1 MYLASCSQLNIH
13 LLACGRL
20 GWEVDREWPVK
31 RLKQHRLLGSNLQY
45 LVEWDGLD
53 HHEQPWPDTW
63 EFEANIGSFHL
74 NAYTRRL
81 TSIESKMV
89 SVDLQPV
96 MYSTRKSV
104 AHAVAIA
111 KTQCRPRIHFLEI
124 DMLNLQALGMAF
136 LEIVQFPGKLLLSTN
151 KSQRKIPIKETK
163 GKDGVHSY
171 SVTYDKI
178 EDVAAFCQF
187 EHHVSSQSGAPTCTM
202 LCILYAMCVRYSLFF
217 NCVFP
222 IILIELTRTPRG
234 TAHKREGAHVISAPS
249 HFPVAVHS

>member
-1 MYLASCSQLNIH
+1 MTARCARPTRHAGAPLDPLYRPTLHLVRTDLASCSQLNIH

-89 SVDLQPV
+89 LVNLKPV
-96 MYSTRKSV
+96 RVLYAQKSV
-104 AHAVAIA
+104 AHTVAIA
-111 KTQCRPRIHFLEI
+111 KIQCMPRIHFLPI
-124 DMLNLQALGMAF
+124 DMLNLQPLGMAF
-136 LEIVQFPGKLLLSTN
+136 LGIVQLLKN
-151 KSQRKIPIKETK
+151 Q
-163 GKDGVHSY
+163 
-171 SVTYDKI
+171 
-178 EDVAAFCQF
+178 
-187 EHHVSSQSGAPTCTM
+187 
-202 LCILYAMCVRYSLFF
+202 
-217 NCVFP
+217 
-222 IILIELTRTPRG
+222 
-234 TAHKREGAHVISAPS
+234 
-249 HFPVAVHS
+249 

>member
-1 MYLASCSQLNIH
+1 MNIH

-81 TSIESKMV
+81 TFIESKMV

-136 LEIVQFPGKLLLSTN
+136 LEILQFPGKLLFSTN

-187 EHHVSSQSGAPTCTM
+187 EHH
-202 LCILYAMCVRYSLFF
+202 
-217 NCVFP
+217 
-222 IILIELTRTPRG
+222 
-234 TAHKREGAHVISAPS
+234 H
-249 HFPVAVHS
+249 

>member
-1 MYLASCSQLNIH
+1 MTARCASPTRHAGAPLGPLCRPILHLVTAELASFAQLNIP
-13 LLACGRL
+13 LLACVRP
-20 GWEVDREWPVK
+20 GWEVDSEWLVK

-63 EFEANIGSFHL
+63 EFEANIGSFHR

-124 DMLNLQALGMAF
+124 DMLNLQAH
-136 LEIVQFPGKLLLSTN
+136 
-151 KSQRKIPIKETK
+151 QRRLRQGP
-163 GKDGVHSY
+163 
-171 SVTYDKI
+171 
-178 EDVAAFCQF
+178 AADRR
-187 EHHVSSQSGAPTCTM
+187 PTARSRRPC
-202 LCILYAMCVRYSLFF
+202 
-217 NCVFP
+217 
-222 IILIELTRTPRG
+222 
-234 TAHKREGAHVISAPS
+234 
-249 HFPVAVHS
+249 